1 MSFGNGD
8 VVTTTVEGFSTSA
21 VVVIEDIVIAVIDA
35 AKGPAASSYA
45 KPTANISKALKAGS
59 TTVTIN
65 KHTGNVSGTTA

>member
-1 MSFGNGD
+1 MSFGNGY
-8 VVTTTVEGFSTSA
+8 VAPTSVERFSTSA

-45 KPTANISKALKAGS
+45 KPTANISKALKADS

-65 KHTGNVSGTTA
+65 THTGNVSGTAA

>member
-1 MSFGNGD
+1 MSSGNGY
-8 VVTTTVEGFSTSA
+8 VAPPTVARFSTSA
-21 VVVIEDIVIAVIDA
+21 VVVIEEIVIAVIDA